1 VRIEEQ
7 LREMARRVN
16 EGEADFANLA
26 KIYSQDPGTARV
38 GGECGYSGR
47 NQFVP
52 EFSNVAFSLND
63 PKKVSKIVKTEY
75 GYHIIQLIDKK
86 GDKVNVRHIL
96 LKPQIDDSVYV
107 KELARLDSIAAD
119 IRNNIFTFEDAAMVL
134 SDDKDT
140 RNNKGI
146 MVNFNKETREIS
158 SKFTMKNLPA
168 EVARQVEKMKVG
180 EISKAFVY
188 TTEQGRDVCAVI
200 KLKSRVDSHRATLTE
215 DFQVLK
221 NVVLEKRR
229 AEKLETWI
237 KEKQRSTYVRIN
249 PEWRNCDFKYPEWNK

>member
-1 VRIEEQ
+1 
-7 LREMARRVN
+7 
-16 EGEADFANLA
+16 
-26 KIYSQDPGTARV
+26 
-38 GGECGYSGR
+38 
-47 NQFVP
+47 
-52 EFSNVAFSLND
+52 
-63 PKKVSKIVKTEY
+63 
-75 GYHIIQLIDKK
+75 
-86 GDKVNVRHIL
+86 
-96 LKPQIDDSVYV
+96 
-107 KELARLDSIAAD
+107 
-119 IRNNIFTFEDAAMVL
+119 
-134 SDDKDT
+134 
-140 RNNKGI
+140 

-215 DFQVLK
+215 DFQVLR